1 MNYGFTNYTNKY
13 PLVSVII
20 ACYNAEKFIDE
31 CLESLLNQNYDNIE
45 IVVCD
50 DASTDSSYQKLD
62 YFRKRDNRVVLL
74 RNEKNLYAAATRN
87 NCIRNSKGKYLLI
100 QDIDDKSDPSRVEIL
115 LRNLRGESIN
125 FVSSG
130 MMCFNED
137 GLRKVTI
144 KKVQYP
150 QKKDFL
156 WGLPFF
162 HAPTMFNRECIQSVH
177 GYREAK
183 ETRRGQDYDLFMR
196 LYAAGYRGKNISEA
210 LYWCRVDKAA
220 IKRRSFSARVDECK
234 IRYYGFLKLGLIPVG
249 LPFVF
254 KPLLA
259 HFVQMIRYRQ
269 L

>member
-1 MNYGFTNYTNKY
+1 MLTRNISKKK
-13 PLVSVII
+13 PLVSVIV
-20 ACYNAEKFIDE
+20 ACFNGEKYINC
-31 CLESLLNQNYDNIE
+31 CLESLLSQTYSNIE
-45 IVVCD
+45 IIVCD
-50 DASTDSSYQKLD
+50 DCSTDRSYQTLEKFCQKD
-62 YFRKRDNRVVLL
+62 KRIKILKNDP
-74 RNEKNLYAAATRN
+74 NLYAAKTRN
-87 NCIRNSKGKYLLI
+87 KCIHYSQGDYLLI
-100 QDIDDKSDPSRVEIL
+100 QDIDDKSDPLRVEVL
-115 LRNLRGESIN
+115 LQHITEERID
-125 FVSSG
+125 FISSG
-130 MMCFNED
+130 MICFNED
-137 GLRKVTI
+137 GLQKRTI
-144 KKVQYP
+144 KKVEYP